1 MKRLL
6 LATTLALL
14 PTACG
19 PPEPQ
24 SGPEAVCRQEAYN
37 DPEFKRL
44 LEIAATS
51 SSYAF
56 RTTDERDSVYKAA
69 YTRCMQ
75 RVVGSKAGGGVE
87 PVRAPQSLFNG
98 IR

>member
-1 MKRLL
+1 MKRFL
-6 LATTLALL
+6 LAALALL
-14 PTACG
+14 PAACG

-37 DPEFKRL
+37 DPEYKRL

-51 SSYAF
+51 SGYAF
-56 RTTDERDSVYKAA
+56 ATTDQREMAYKMA

-75 RVVGSKAGGGVE
+75 RVVGRAAGGGVE
-87 PVRAPQSLFNG
+87 PVQAPRSLFDG
-98 IR
+98 FR

>member
-1 MKRLL
+1 MKRFALAALL
-6 LATTLALL
+6 LL
-14 PTACG
+14 PVACG

-51 SSYAF
+51 SSYGF
-56 RTTDERDSVYKAA
+56 STTDERNAAYKMA

-75 RVVGSKAGGGVE
+75 RVVGQKAGGGVE
-87 PVRAPQSLFNG
+87 PVMAPRSLFDG
-98 IR
+98 FR